1 MTNARAGALATNSC
15 VCLAPEE
22 ITYRR
27 LSPGVVG
34 RQGHS
39 SIVSAPCLRSRCK
52 QKSSVFIIGWC
63 NSVALS
69 IRASQTPRAAYR
81 AAKCVQKS
89 KGFLVLS
96 FISRHRPMTL
106 SHGDWSGTC
115 GSLSTHFVGKPNSP
129 RAIITTSGFHI
140 NGADFCGKRSVLEN
154 FVHTAACNYIKY

>member
-1 MTNARAGALATNSC
+1 MAVNRGKLLSTVFAYRIRFFFYFTRVTNERAGALATNSC

-96 FISRHRPMTL
+96 FISRRRPMTS
-106 SHGDWSGTC
+106 SHGDGSGTC
-115 GSLSTHFVGKPNSP
+115 GSLSSEPL
-129 RAIITTSGFHI
+129 TSILTSFL
-140 NGADFCGKRSVLEN
+140 A
-154 FVHTAACNYIKY
+154 TMA